1 MKKVILGIAL
11 ISQFNYTVEGIPE
24 IAKLAK
30 KENQS
35 LVPINFFDNSK
46 ARFREQLDNSTQS
59 VVEKFSKLNA
69 LPELSEEDRE
79 SQKLLAVID
88 EFCNLNKFCEGEFN
102 LNRNKANEFFHQ
114 MLVTRAKDI
123 MRDEIAQKEA
133 EIVRLQGRLD
143 ELLKKSPQT
152 AESLRRSDNSIRR
165 AEEDVRRTKHAT
177 DNFDVSKYEL
187 LRERQINRTFERFSE
202 KLNAIQNEVQESRD
216 NLERTLRDVLEKT
229 QKQYED
235 STNILIGNIEDNY
248 DYIIKE
254 VEEKYKDQKRHLA
267 EAYDRQIAVMNDK
280 INEFT
285 ALNAGLEREKELLSL
300 INGVYRS
307 NPDNAFIRSRSF
319 ISGNAQEIR
328 DIGDLFVRRSRVE
341 DIYNKVRLFSNLLG
355 REDLGVVAT
364 SADLDM
370 VRRYVDETRI
380 APFTAVP
387 PRQRPHLVNVDHGWG
402 NRGGDTEWNN
412 GCRGGGNHD
421 AWVNPVLVGWL
432 NEMGEDN
439 FTKRWWNKYAP
450 AWPGEQLGAAI
461 GRAMSTYNNR
471 LAAYQNQK
479 SQYETQI
486 GRACAIVFP
495 SEEFDRLVKQCNE
508 FIKKTV

>member
-11 ISQFNYTVEGIPE
+11 ISQFSCTVEGIPE

-79 SQKLLAVID
+79 NQKLLAVID

-187 LRERQINRTFERFSE
+187 LKERQINRTFERFSE

-248 DYIIKE
+248 DDIIKE

-267 EAYDRQIAVMNDK
+267 EAYDRQIEAMNDK

-285 ALNAGLEREKELLSL
+285 ALNAGLEREKELHSL
-300 INGVYRS
+300 ISRVFVTNKSLR
-307 NPDNAFIRSRSF
+307 AEKIMIRS
-319 ISGNAQEIR
+319 AEINR
-328 DIGDLFVRRSRVE
+328 MTDIFKKRAAVQAEYSKFE
-341 DIYNKVRLFSNLLG
+341 LFSGLLG
-355 REDLGVVAT
+355 REDLGI
-364 SADLDM
+364 SAKQDDLTK
-370 VRRYVDETRI
+370 VSEYLNNTRI
-380 APFTAVP
+380 SQKPAMPTLIREVFWA
-387 PRQRPHLVNVDHGWG
+387 RALGFFLGEPHPVFPDEGFI
-402 NRGGDTEWNN
+402 RGKYGLTHILAA
-412 GCRGGGNHD
+412 GGG
-421 AWVNPVLVGWL
+421 L
-432 NEMGEDN
+432 
-439 FTKRWWNKYAP
+439 
-450 AWPGEQLGAAI
+450 LGHYEERMTVDWYNRCKDIENTERRNAYNN
-461 GRAMSTYNNR
+461 AMSAWN
-471 LAAYQNQK
+471 AEV
-479 SQYETQI
+479 S
-486 GRACAIVFP
+486 RASTIPFP
-495 SEEFDRLVKQCNE
+495 AGEFDRLVEQFNVFVSKL
-508 FIKKTV
+508 